1 MSDNLYF
8 EPPSRLQLVDKLT
21 HLLRFSNTLLV
32 LAGPS
37 GAGVTTVTEQLHS
50 QAVEDDVYI
59 LSLSLSAATNLNNLL
74 KLLNDA
80 MDELVNPQDPVDQ
93 DGLTLLHKKIDTLS
107 KLQRKLLISIDNA
120 DFLSDEASESLVNLL
135 SANQGK
141 IAITLAGSE
150 NLVTRAKSLVEAQ
163 GLSDSLHVEI
173 LSPFNRLETEE
184 FIQLRFLRGND
195 FSKKQLSEI
204 YLNSEGYPGRIT
216 LMTSQMIKSG
226 KITLNGKGNILPVPH
241 IVGIAVLLTAIAGGL
256 LWQSSSDEEL
266 EEASVNESVEPI
278 TGTTSQ
284 SLALDINEE
293 TQADDTE
300 AKVLESEIAALSE
313 RIKAQEQLIEKAKED
328 SDLSQD
334 DALETAGIEGVSE
347 NNLSTLQQDNQAR
360 NTDIEL
366 IDQIETSNS
375 DDVALLVTDK
385 GQATRDNEEQSINE
399 RLPSQEDAE
408 QASSSAQRGAQEQT
422 EKIVNPDV
430 VTIEPASNANVTVA
444 SDSETDTTSDQAKQP
459 EKTLSL
465 TQQFAQLSGELKKNI
480 DPKMLQPAATQGNLN
495 SPAIVVEDL
504 NADTK
509 PNKASEVPVAEVVV
523 VKAKKQV
530 EAAKAVN
537 KSPQKVVA
545 KVKPK
550 TVVKPASKVTDASVQ
565 KWLSHNVILNWP
577 SSGYTLQLLGA
588 RSQSSAVR
596 FLQSM
601 PNSEKMYFYKTELKN
616 KDWNVIIYGQY
627 ANRTAATAAIAK
639 LPKALREL
647 KPWPKAII
655 TVKNSIKK

>member
-8 EPPSRLQLVDKLT
+8 EPPSRLQLVDKLA

-59 LSLSLSAATNLNNLL
+59 LSLRLSAATNVNNLL

-80 MDELVNPQDPVDQ
+80 MDELVNPQDSVDQ

-150 NLVTRAKSLVEAQ
+150 SLVARAKTLVEAQ
-163 GLSDSLHVEI
+163 GLSESLHVEI

-195 FSKKQLSEI
+195 FSNKQLSEI

-226 KITLNGKGNILPVPH
+226 KISLNGKNNILPVPH
-241 IVGIAVLLTAIAGGL
+241 IIGIAVLLTAIAGGL
-256 LWQSSSDEEL
+256 LWQSSSDEAL
-266 EEASVNESVEPI
+266 QDASVNDNAEPLAGI
-278 TGTTSQ
+278 TSQ
-284 SLALDINEE
+284 SLVLDINEE
-293 TQADDTE
+293 EQLADGVQAKE
-300 AKVLESEIAALSE
+300 LESEIAALSE
-313 RIKAQEQLIEKAKED
+313 RIKAQEQLIDKAKED
-328 SDLSQD
+328 SALSQENTV
-334 DALETAGIEGVSE
+334 ETAGIAAVDE
-347 NNLSTLQQDNQAR
+347 NDQSALSQADQIR

-366 IDQIETSNS
+366 IDQIETANGDEASQLITDQVQETGSIAGQLVS
-375 DDVALLVTDK
+375 D
-385 GQATRDNEEQSINE
+385 N
-399 RLPSQEDAE
+399 LPSAENIE
-408 QASSSAQRGAQEQT
+408 QAEEA
-422 EKIVNPDV
+422 INPGV
-430 VTIEPASNANVTVA
+430 VKIEPTTNANDTVA
-444 SDSETDTTSDQAKQP
+444 SDDQADTVSIEQKQP
-459 EKTLSL
+459 EQKLTL

-480 DPKMLQPAATQGNLN
+480 DPAMLQPAVNQG
-495 SPAIVVEDL
+495 SSSTPAVIVEDL
-504 NADTK
+504 NANIK
-509 PNKASEVPVAEVVV
+509 P
-523 VKAKKQV
+523 VKAPEVAIIEQVDVKPIKQV
-530 EAAKAVN
+530 EAAKVI
-537 KSPQKVVA
+537 KKTPKKVVA
-545 KVKPK
+545 TVKPK
-550 TVVKPASKVTDASVQ
+550 KVVKTTATEKVTDASVQ
-565 KWLSHNVILNWP
+565 KWLSHDVILNWP

-601 PNSEKMYFYKTELKN
+601 PNSEKMYYYKTELKN
-616 KDWNVIIYGQY
+616 RDWNVIIYGQY
-627 ANRTAATAAIAK
+627 ANRTAATSAIAK